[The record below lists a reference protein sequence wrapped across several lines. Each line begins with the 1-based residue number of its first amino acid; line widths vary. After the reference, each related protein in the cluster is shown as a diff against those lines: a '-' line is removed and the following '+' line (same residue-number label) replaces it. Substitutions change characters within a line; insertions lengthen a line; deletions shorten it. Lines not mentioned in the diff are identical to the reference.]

1 MYTANGAGVNG
12 CTAFTYDTGVV
23 NARADAWNGATLR
36 ETGSGTSRIEGT
48 ITYVVGAQTFTMPVG
63 QNFPPEPGL
72 YVASDFTPV
81 PLPDIPANAMVTR
94 VQLTSSGSFCHQPP
108 AYILALSLNI
118 PSSSGTPPPTNP
130 PQTVAPTTTP
140 TTPTTTPG
148 GGGGTGTEPFSS
160 PVNYLRSRY
169 NTGLTNGACI
179 ATGSTSGAVSMVD
192 CSSPNKA
199 LTFPKTSGNFQIK
212 QTNNG
217 QVCLQI
223 GGSVTTTEFDGQAGR
238 TALVA
243 QWGDCQNTVN
253 VPGQTFASFFN
264 TGLVSGGGGIEP
276 AWYFVAPQDNYPG
289 WNNPCLSMNALAGTD
304 TGTSGQPSAT
314 PVIQFTCQPVNGRY
328 WQQWAPTESFAGTGN
343 CGSTCPPG
351 PPGATFLEEIKPTL
365 LEAAGDLA
373 CIGGSSTPA
382 LFVVGSAEC
391 VTFLPDIAPTTTQG
405 GRAAWYLVDTSNP
418 DRCLG
423 YAGTSLRWGLCDP
436 SAVWLDFESPTP
448 LAFSLRAQT
457 NTNLCLSRQVALE
470 SCANVASQLWYDS
483 NSVANLM
490 KSMPTQLDPTWDAR
504 TQDAWRAVE
513 ADYPAL
519 SAAMTTYRYQAPSA
533 SRGQKAQTLPA
544 VAVGNIVAELLR
556 EVMKYCDPR
565 TRNCIGAAF
574 ASLNFVHWIVQG
586 DIATKVGG
594 ERECLVLGGSG
605 KKFDV
610 VRGTCSNPNSAIEV
624 KFDSAWGR
632 TRGQIQLSDYIQTAA
647 QYSQTVTV
655 GAAPPFPSLG
665 AISLLGFS
673 TVHYNLL
680 TTGVAVYRFDP
691 RTVVPLLFSQ
701 LGIQTYREY
710 ARKVFPAH
718 QFQPARNGL
727 TIDAFLSAA
736 KAVRE
741 APEKIGEQILL
752 QFTDLE
758 IDGWVH
764 RQWRVTDPVTQA
776 EFVGL
781 VGIVIVLAFIYKN
794 TPV

>member
-12 CTAFTYDTGVV
+12 CTAFNFDTGVV

-48 ITYVVGAQTFTMPVG
+48 ITYVVGAQTFTMPLG

-94 VQLTSSGSFCHQPP
+94 VQLNSNGSFCQQPP
-108 AYILALSLNI
+108 AYMLALSLTI

-140 TTPTTTPG
+140 TTPGGGGG

-169 NTGLTNGACI
+169 SIGLTNGACI

-199 LTFPKTSGNFQIK
+199 LTFPRTSGNFQIK

-264 TGLVSGGGGIEP
+264 TELVSGGGGIEP
-276 AWYFVAPQDNYPG
+276 AWYFVTPQDNYPG
-289 WNNPCLSMNALAGTD
+289 WNNPCLSINALAGTD

-314 PVIQFTCQPVNGRY
+314 PVIQFTCQPINGRY
-328 WQQWAPTESFAGTGN
+328 WQQWAPAESFAGPGN

-405 GRAAWYLVDTSNP
+405 GRAAWYLIDTSNP
-418 DRCLG
+418 ERCLG
-423 YAGTSLRWGLCDP
+423 YAGTSVRWGLCDS
-436 SAVWLDFESPTP
+436 SAVWLDFESATP
-448 LAFSLRAQT
+448 LAFSLRPQS
-457 NTNLCLSRQVALE
+457 NTNLCISRQIALE
-470 SCANVASQLWYDS
+470 SCANTASQLWYDS

-490 KSMPTQLDPTWDAR
+490 KMMPTQLNPAWDQR
-504 TQDAWRAVE
+504 TQDDWRAVE
-513 ADYPAL
+513 AEYPSL

-544 VAVGNIVAELLR
+544 VAVGNIVGELLR

-574 ASLNFVHWIVQG
+574 ATLNFAHWVVQG

-594 ERECLVLGGSG
+594 ELECLVKNS
-605 KKFDV
+605 KRRFDV
-610 VRGTCSNPNSAIEV
+610 VSGTCLAPVSGIEV
-624 KFDSAWGR
+624 KFDSPWGR
-632 TRGQIQLSDYIQTAA
+632 TRGQLQLQSYIAEA
-647 QYSQTVTV
+647 GLNGQTVAIGT
-655 GAAPPFPSLG
+655 APPFPSIG
-665 AISLLGFS
+665 AISVFGYSTIQYDLLP
-673 TVHYNLL
+673 
-680 TTGVAVYRFDP
+680 TGVAVYRFDP
-691 RTVVPLLFSQ
+691 RSIVPLLFSQ

-710 ARKVFPAH
+710 AKKVFPRH
-718 QFQPARNGL
+718 LFQPPRNGL
-727 TIDAFLSAA
+727 SISAFINAA
-736 KAVRE
+736 KAAGE
-741 APEKIGEQILL
+741 APGKIGEQIYL
-752 QFTDLE
+752 QFTGEE
-758 IDGWVH
+758 IDGWVQQ
-764 RQWRVTDPVTQA
+764 QWQATNPVNQA
-776 EFVGL
+776 
-781 VGIVIVLAFIYKN
+781 AFIGAIGF
-794 TPV
+794 VLVVALVVASGG